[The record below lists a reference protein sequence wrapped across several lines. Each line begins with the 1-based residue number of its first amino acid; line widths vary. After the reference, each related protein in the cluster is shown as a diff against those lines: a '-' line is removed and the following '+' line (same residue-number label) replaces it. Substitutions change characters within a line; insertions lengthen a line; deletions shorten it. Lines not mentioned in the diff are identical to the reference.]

1 MVPVMTKRS
10 LSAILLGFALI
21 AAAPGPKAPL
31 LLNEDNFDPALLLPP
46 PPADDSAAGKAEL
59 AELHRIDQ
67 TRDPADVARA
77 KTDDAVKNATIFAE
91 AVGPGFDLDKLP
103 ATAALFKTVRAEE
116 KAAADR
122 AKDHF
127 LRKRPWIVDP
137 SLHSCSTDDE
147 PQSSY
152 PSGHTTMGYSM
163 ASILARLIPAKAPAI
178 LARAASYAHSRLVC
192 EVHFP
197 GDVVAGQAYG
207 MMVAER
213 LMQIPA
219 FRAQY
224 DAAAAELAAAH
235 LR

>member
-1 MVPVMTKRS
+1 MRTVPFLPAAT
-10 LSAILLGFALI
+10 LLLI
-21 AAAPGPKAPL
+21 AAAPEQPRQL
-31 LLNEDNFDPALLLPP
+31 LLDQGNFDPALLLPP
-46 PPADDSAAGKAEL
+46 PPADDSLASREEL

-67 TRDPADVARA
+67 TRSAAEVEQAKHDDYVKDVTVFAD
-77 KTDDAVKNATIFAE
+77 
-91 AVGPGFDLDKLP
+91 AVGPGFDLGRLP
-103 ATAALFKTVRAEE
+103 ATAALFRTIRAEE

-127 LRKRPWIVDP
+127 RRNRPWIVDA
-137 SLHSCSTDDE
+137 SLHSCFTDDE

-152 PSGHTTMGYSM
+152 PSGHTTMGYAM
-163 ASILARLIPAKAPAI
+163 GAILARLIPSRAPAI
-178 LARAASYAHSRLVC
+178 MARAANYARARLVC

-197 GDVVAGQAYG
+197 ADVAAGQAYG

-213 LMQIPA
+213 LMQLPA

-224 DAAAAELAAAH
+224 DAAAAELSAAH

>member
-1 MVPVMTKRS
+1 MRAVPF
-10 LSAILLGFALI
+10 LPAAALLLI
-21 AAAPGPKAPL
+21 AAAPEQPRHL
-31 LLNEDNFDPALLLPP
+31 LLDPVNFDPGLLLPP
-46 PPADDSAAGKAEL
+46 PPTDDSVAGRDEL

-67 TRDPADVARA
+67 ARTAAEVEQAKHDDHVKDV
-77 KTDDAVKNATIFAE
+77 TIFAD
-91 AVGPGFDLDKLP
+91 AVGPGFDLARLP
-103 ATAALFKTVRAEE
+103 ATAALFRTVRAEE

-127 LRKRPWIVDP
+127 RRTRPWIVDT
-137 SLHSCSTDDE
+137 SLHSCFTDDE

-152 PSGHTTMGYSM
+152 PSGHTTMGYAM
-163 ASILARLIPAKAPAI
+163 GAILARLIPSRAPAI
-178 LARAASYAHSRLVC
+178 MARAANYARARLVC

-197 GDVVAGQAYG
+197 SDVAAGQAYG

-213 LMQIPA
+213 LMQLPA

-224 DAAAAELAAAH
+224 DAAAAELSAAY